1 MEIIRF
7 ARNNIYRIGTNST
20 ACAVSVPVGNTEMLE
35 LCRAIVK
42 FEREGHTITSV
53 MKLCSNGFD
62 DSVNFRNLKEY
73 ALALKEKVQV
83 IVEGEF
89 KRYCASGACLKSPC
103 KVNKTTY
110 RVFDIVPIG
119 EIGDDDEIMECY
131 VNFEDSDCR
140 KEIRLI
146 NLDEEDMDAACLDS
160 TILDTFQHILNGGKV
175 SNYGYWFC
183 TDKSVV
189 SLEDAIHFIKQRVFE
204 NHLKYAPEKIV
215 SDFLQME
222 LPKNVLQSKIEELI
236 ADKMNA
242 MSREEFDILY
252 SKYEKCSD
260 CFGSYHYDVNSNLV

>member
-7 ARNNIYRIGTNST
+7 ARNNIYRIGTNGT
-20 ACAVSVPVGNTEMLE
+20 ACAVSVPVGDTEMLE
-35 LCRAIVK
+35 LCRAIV
-42 FEREGHTITSV
+42 
-53 MKLCSNGFD
+53 N
-62 DSVNFRNLKEY
+62 
-73 ALALKEKVQV
+73 
-83 IVEGEF
+83 
-89 KRYCASGACLKSPC
+89 
-103 KVNKTTY
+103 
-110 RVFDIVPIG
+110 VPIG

-131 VNFEDSDCR
+131 VNFEDSDSR

-146 NLDEEDMDAACLDS
+146 NLEEEDMDVACLDS

>member
-7 ARNNIYRIGTNST
+7 ARNNIYRIGTNGT
-20 ACAVSVPVGNTEMLE
+20 ACAVSVPVGDTEMLE

-42 FEREGHTITSV
+42 LEREGHTITSV

-131 VNFEDSDCR
+131 VNFE
-140 KEIRLI
+140 
-146 NLDEEDMDAACLDS
+146 
-160 TILDTFQHILNGGKV
+160 
-175 SNYGYWFC
+175 FC